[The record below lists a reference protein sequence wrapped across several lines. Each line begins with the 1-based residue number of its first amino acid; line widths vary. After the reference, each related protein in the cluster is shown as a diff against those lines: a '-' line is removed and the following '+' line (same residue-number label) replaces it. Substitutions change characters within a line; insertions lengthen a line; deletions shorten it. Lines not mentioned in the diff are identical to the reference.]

1 MSFTSFVLRIQY
13 RVYDEIVS
21 KELDI
26 NNRSSYEDEVE
37 QEIENELSSMDVE
50 EAEMYVGNEGIM
62 KTLEL
67 YDQKEGLENLKDK
80 DKVRRILEL
89 LKVLVLDVIYEGFEE
104 EYQEYLENNYE

>member
-1 MSFTSFVLRIQY
+1 
-13 RVYDEIVS
+13 VYDEIVS